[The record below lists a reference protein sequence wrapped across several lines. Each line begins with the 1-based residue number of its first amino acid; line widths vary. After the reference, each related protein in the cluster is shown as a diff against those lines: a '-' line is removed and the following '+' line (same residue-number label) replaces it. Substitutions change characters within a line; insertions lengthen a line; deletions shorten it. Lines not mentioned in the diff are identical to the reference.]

1 MPYRTD
7 PETGKTFFIDPTLM
21 GCRTAEDEKF
31 AKDDFIALVERR
43 AGILAARRP
52 LTARERDH
60 NDYLLGYRAVAGK
73 VFCIGCENR
82 SRPDVEV
89 DDQCGQPLQPLKSYQ
104 GVMPSDVVRCA
115 YCNRMNTEKA
125 KFCNSCA
132 NPINV
137 KPSRA
142 SRRVRVLARRRR
154 HSGASRSPRP
164 RRAGSRPGIAA
175 VRNATRRPR
184 DIHLQ
189 DPGRSRVEGH
199 EGDHVCRE
207 GQRSLCGETE
217 RVRVRLTERRPL
229 EVGVKESAPPSLSP
243 QTPSP

>member
-89 DDQCGQPLQPLKSYQ
+89 DDQCGQPLQPLESYQ

-137 KPSRA
+137 KPIESK
-142 SRRVRVLARRRR
+142 SK
-154 HSGASRSPRP
+154 
-164 RRAGSRPGIAA
+164 GSRPRAA
-175 VRNATRRPR
+175 TPPQRRF
-184 DIHLQ
+184 Q
-189 DPGRSRVEGH
+189 
-199 EGDHVCRE
+199 
-207 GQRSLCGETE
+207 
-217 RVRVRLTERRPL
+217 
-229 EVGVKESAPPSLSP
+229 KSAPTSSRQPDLASLPFGTQLVARETFTFKTQAGRVSKVTKGITFVAKDSEAYAAKPSAFAFV
-243 QTPSP
+243 